1 MADNIEPI
9 SHLEKVI
16 TGNVEPISH
25 LEQVIAQY
33 GAGGGTSDYDALKTE
48 VEKLWKYVDYTLV
61 SSCVLYWLYKAFKY
75 NGKP

>member
-33 GAGGGTSDYDALKTE
+33 GTGGSGGVDSGELKKLDNKIEALKT
-48 VEKLWKYVDYTLV
+48 
-61 SSCVLYWLYKAFKY
+61 SQS
-75 NGKP
+75 